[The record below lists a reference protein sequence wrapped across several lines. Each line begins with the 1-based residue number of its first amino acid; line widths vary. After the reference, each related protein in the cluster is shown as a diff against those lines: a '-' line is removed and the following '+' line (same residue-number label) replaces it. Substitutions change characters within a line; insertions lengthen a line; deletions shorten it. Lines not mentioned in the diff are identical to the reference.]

1 MGLIDLNSCT
11 ARQLTEY
18 SRIGKSLA
26 DSIIRYRRC
35 YGGYKHFDEL
45 WKITGISR
53 ASYRNLQQYFYVG
66 GLFCFGIFSVL
77 RDRSTTVILGKG
89 ELLPPKL

>member
-18 SRIGKSLA
+18 ARIGKSLA

-66 GLFCFGIFSVL
+66 GLFIIFNYNVL
-77 RDRSTTVILGKG
+77 N
-89 ELLPPKL
+89 